1 MPQDTYSR
9 RRFIET
15 TLAASGF
22 TQVAVRLSQAA
33 QTAQTPPATGPAAGP
48 VYDDQQH
55 TSDLFKNT
63 PRRHAFRAH
72 TLDEFRQWQSSF
84 RQRLRELLG
93 IAAMEREVPFEHRA
107 EQVER
112 VAKDGYT
119 QEKWYLWT
127 EPGVPLPIWVLI
139 PEKPAAG
146 PHPLVLTPHGHNVPE
161 IYLGVADGDADRKSI
176 AEGQRDIAVQAV
188 REGYLC
194 IHPTARGFGETMRP
208 EDRKSRKVHSCRTG
222 LMHAILFGRTMIGY
236 RVWDI
241 SRIIDWATRRFEID
255 SRRIAITGNS
265 GGGTTSLFAPACDQ
279 RISVAVPS
287 CYFCTFEA
295 SIGSIHH
302 CECNYVPGLL
312 REGEMYD
319 VAGLIAPR
327 WFRAIAGKDDAIF
340 PIAAVHEAFHRLR
353 NIYRVAQAEDH
364 CSLYVGDGPHRY
376 YSDGAWPFIRN
387 AFAQLSKTG

>member
-1 MPQDTYSR
+1 MSQDTCSR
-9 RRFIET
+9 RSFIGT
-15 TLAASGF
+15 TLAAG
-22 TQVAVRLSQAA
+22 TMAYLPAKLSQAA
-33 QTAQTPPATGPAAGP
+33 QAAETQPAVAPATGPA
-48 VYDDQQH
+48 YDPQQH
-55 TSDLFKNT
+55 TNDLFKNIT
-63 PRRHAFRAH
+63 RRHAFQAR
-72 TLDEFRQWQSSF
+72 TMDELRQWQSSF

-93 IAAMEREVPFEHRA
+93 IAVMEREVPFEYRA
-107 EQVER
+107 EQVES

-127 EPGVPLPIWVLI
+127 EPGVPLPVWVLI
-139 PEKPAAG
+139 PDKPAAG
-146 PHPLVLTPHGHNVPE
+146 PQPLVLTPHGHNMPE
-161 IYLGVADGDADRKSI
+161 IYLGVAASDADRKSI
-176 AEGQRDIAVQAV
+176 VEGQRDIAVQAV

-194 IHPTARGFGETMRP
+194 ILPTARGFGETMRP
-208 EDRKSRKVHSCRTG
+208 EDRKNRKVHSCRTG

-265 GGGTTSLFAPACDQ
+265 GGGTTSLFAPACDE
-279 RISVAVPS
+279 RISVAVPC

-340 PIAAVHEAFHRLR
+340 PIAAVREAFDRVR
-353 NIYRVAQAEDH
+353 NIYRVAGAEDR